1 MKKPRPKRVSAQ
13 LKVAWLGKGGA
24 GIRTQIF
31 LTLNPKEVISDNNGN
46 HSGTDRYFLFVNG

>member
-1 MKKPRPKRVSAQ
+1 MKKPRPKRASAQ

-31 LTLNPKEVISDNNGN
+31 LTLNPKEVISATVAL
-46 HSGTDRYFLFVNG
+46 TDVSCLLTDDYA